1 MIRNANQTVALAL
14 LAASA
19 AMTANAQTRP
29 ALGGALP
36 GSIAGTP
43 AAGAPVTGNPLQAL
57 PQLTEPRTSP
67 NVTVQVERQTSQLQQ
82 LLATHL
88 TPSKIQIDGV
98 KAIRFA
104 DVAQHFTPLVGK
116 DITIGQLI
124 DAANDVTKLYQQR
137 GYALSFAFV
146 PAQTFENGV
155 VRVTVVEGYVASIN
169 VTGKPGRAERKIRDI
184 AEHIRTERPLR
195 RATFE
200 RYINTLGLL
209 PGITVAATVPPPKT
223 TDGATTLDLKVDRKP
238 FNVGTGIDFNHPGVQ
253 GLVTVTETG
262 LTSLGEQLSVSALVP
277 KGRDNQTYF
286 AASGALPIGSNGL
299 VARVDASHYH
309 GNPVD
314 NPGLPWYVQRTVVND
329 KLGLSAAYPLFL
341 SNERKVIGTVS
352 GYASHDEN
360 SYFNTLN
367 GAELGL
373 RSQVRV
379 VQTQIDYSDVEA
391 NQVRRASVNVAKAFD
406 ILGASKAGDTNIPGV
421 VETNPVSLTFVRTGV
436 SFSQTNQWPLK
447 LGTAVSFTGQY
458 SPDSLPTSE
467 QIAFGAQRFAL
478 GYEPGEASGDSG
490 WGASFEVNRPMAIGM
505 RYLQTFTPYVS
516 FDMARVYLHSG
527 APAPS
532 KLSSIALGF
541 RITDSKHYSLDLSIA
556 KAVADAPIESPS
568 RSPRINATF
577 SYQLF

>member
-1 MIRNANQTVALAL
+1 MVRIANETIALVL
-14 LAASA
+14 IAASA
-19 AMTANAQTRP
+19 TMTANAQTRP
-29 ALGGALP
+29 APGGALP
-36 GSIAGTP
+36 GGLTGTP
-43 AAGAPVTGNPLQAL
+43 TVGTPVTGNPLLAL
-57 PQLTEPRTSP
+57 PQVTEPRTSP
-67 NVTVQVERQTSQLQQ
+67 NVTVQVEKQTSQLQQ

-98 KAIRFA
+98 KAIPFS
-104 DVAQHFTPLVGK
+104 DVAQRFAALVGK
-116 DITIGQLI
+116 DITVGQLI
-124 DAANDVTKLYQQR
+124 ETANDVTKLYQQR

-169 VTGKPGRAERKIRDI
+169 VTGKPGRAERKIREI
-184 AEHIRTERPLR
+184 AEHIRNERPLR

-223 TDGATTLDLKVDRKP
+223 TDGATTLDLNVDRKP
-238 FNVGTGIDFNHPGVQ
+238 FNVGTGIDFHHPGVQ
-253 GLVTVTETG
+253 GLVTATETS

-277 KGRDNQTYF
+277 KGRDNQTYY

-314 NPGLPWYVQRTVVND
+314 NPGLPSYVQRTVVND
-329 KLGLSAAYPLFL
+329 KLGVSAAYPLFL
-341 SNERKVIGTVS
+341 SNAHKVIGTVS

-360 SYFNTLN
+360 SYLNTLN
-367 GAELGL
+367 GAEIGL

-379 VQTQIDYSDVEA
+379 VQAQIDYTEVET

-406 ILGASKAGDTNIPGV
+406 ILGASKSGDTNVPGAI
-421 VETNPVSLTFVRTGV
+421 ETNPVSLTFVRTGV

-447 LGTAVSFTGQY
+447 IGTAVSFTSQY

-467 QIAFGAQRFAL
+467 QIAFGAQRFAQ
-478 GYEPGEASGDSG
+478 GYQPGEASGDSG
-490 WGASFEVNRPMAIGM
+490 WGASFEVNRPIAIGM
-505 RYLQTFTPYVS
+505 RYFQTFTPYVS

-527 APAPS
+527 APSPS
-532 KLSSIALGF
+532 KLSSVSLGL
-541 RITDSKHYSLDLSIA
+541 RLSDSKHYSLDLSIA

-568 RSPRINATF
+568 RSPRVNATF